1 MMDQFPGLLDR
12 IRISVKQV
20 SRMQLITNN
29 SDLTRLIMNDPQ
41 AAATRVP
48 LELLRTFLNKKPE
61 VDPEQFDQCPVLLVH
76 PELDPMTPLRFSQ
89 SFFDRLKVEK
99 ECVVLEGAGHFPI
112 EQPGLN
118 QLEEAVLR
126 FLHKI
131 QAKHS

>member
-1 MMDQFPGLLDR
+1 
-12 IRISVKQV
+12 
-20 SRMQLITNN
+20 
-29 SDLTRLIMNDPQ
+29 
-41 AAATRVP
+41 
-48 LELLRTFLNKKPE
+48 
-61 VDPEQFDQCPVLLVH
+61 
-76 PELDPMTPLRFSQ
+76 MTPLRFSQ